1 MSHITT
7 ITVSKATY
15 DLILD
20 CSEILEKETGTRQS
34 VNMTIAEI
42 LLRFRQKEKQKQ

>member
-1 MSHITT
+1 MSEVN

-15 DLILD
+15 DLIRE
-20 CSEILEKETGTRQS
+20 CSEILEKETGLDRS

-42 LLRFRQKEKQKQ
+42 LLRFRAKERQKQ